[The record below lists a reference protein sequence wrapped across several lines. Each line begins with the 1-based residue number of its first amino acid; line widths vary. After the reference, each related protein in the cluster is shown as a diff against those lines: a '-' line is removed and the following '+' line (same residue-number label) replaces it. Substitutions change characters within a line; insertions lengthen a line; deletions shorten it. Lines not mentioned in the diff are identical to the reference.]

1 MNSKF
6 NIGDRVVYK
15 DIGGKPLVGTVT
27 DITEDE
33 SNEATTYFIQFD
45 DGSILSCSS
54 GELTHLDL
62 DKL

>member
-1 MNSKF
+1 MTSKF
-6 NIGDRVVYK
+6 RIGDRVMCK
-15 DIGGKPLVGTVT
+15 DIGGKLLVGTVT

-33 SNEATTYFIQFD
+33 SNEAATYFIQLD
-45 DGSILSCSS
+45 DGGILTCSS